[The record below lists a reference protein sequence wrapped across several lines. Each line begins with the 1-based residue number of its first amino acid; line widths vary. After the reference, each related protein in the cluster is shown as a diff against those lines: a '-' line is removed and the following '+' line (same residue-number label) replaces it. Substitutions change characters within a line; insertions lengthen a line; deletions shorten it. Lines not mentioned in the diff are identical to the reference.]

1 MMAPSGMLAR
11 RLAIAAG
18 LACLG
23 ALATACGSSSPS
35 PAPTV
40 TVTASPSSSPAASA
54 STPAPAAPSS
64 SAASSACAT
73 SALHASLGQ
82 GGGAAGST
90 FYPIVFTNISGAS
103 CTLFGYPGVSF
114 VTKAG
119 GTLIGKA
126 ARRNPTFA
134 SRLVTI
140 APGGTAHAQL
150 QVVNAMNFP
159 AAECGLVTAHVL
171 RVFPPGQ
178 FAALY
183 IPLTAPACSAKS
195 NAVRILAVQT
205 VQPGSGGQ

>member
-1 MMAPSGMLAR
+1 MTPSGMLAR

-18 LACLG
+18 LACMG
-23 ALATACGSSSPS
+23 ALATACGSSGPA

-40 TVTASPSSSPAASA
+40 TVTASSPSSSPAASA
-54 STPAPAAPSS
+54 STPAPAASS
-64 SAASSACAT
+64 SATSSACAT

-82 GGGAAGST
+82 GGGAAGSA
-90 FYPIVFTNISGAS
+90 FYPIVFTNVSGS
-103 CTLFGYPGVSF
+103 GCTLFGYPGVSF

-134 SRLVTI
+134 SHLVTI

-159 AAECGLVTAHVL
+159 ATECGLVTAHVL
-171 RVFPPGQ
+171 RVYPPGQ

>member
-1 MMAPSGMLAR
+1 MAPSGRLAR

-23 ALATACGSSSPS
+23 ALATACGSSGPA

-40 TVTASPSSSPAASA
+40 TVTKSPSSSPAASA
-54 STPAPAAPSS
+54 STPAPAATSS

-73 SALHASLGQ
+73 SALHVSLGQ

-90 FYPIVFTNISGAS
+90 FYPIVFTNISGS
-103 CTLFGYPGVSF
+103 GCTLFGYPGVSF

-126 ARRNPTFA
+126 AKRNPTFA
-134 SRLVTI
+134 SQLVTI

-159 AAECGLVTAHVL
+159 ATECGLVTAHVL

-178 FAALY
+178 FTAFY

-205 VQPGSGGQ
+205 TQPGSGGQ